1 MIGERAQRQRPG
13 AGRQGSRI
21 ALTMA
26 LLLGSIPTA
35 ASAET
40 LALTSDRVAIGTSRD
55 VRVYGVADGALIA
68 SIPFDVSLLEWR
80 GETLILRSSAAFAS
94 WTQAGGLRVTAA
106 PRGVT
111 NAWVS
116 PDELLY
122 AIDAGVRVVDPWT
135 GLSQTVWT
143 GQVESA
149 ASDGFV
155 DAQGLHGWD
164 GALLASYPEDRART
178 CDALPGPAMVCTTSS
193 TLTVVTPI
201 SAGPTAP
208 AEPPGR
214 SGLAGSPSTSLSGE
228 HATPPEPPAAAVT
241 TWRSPKGTSLIGGLA
256 QGPAAGTMLVRD
268 PGASGF
274 VRLIS
279 PSSTELASWP
289 YDHGNWLIAE
299 AGLVHYA
306 ADTLI
311 VYGLDGQERQ
321 RISAPAASLPML
333 PVPEPAV
340 LVRQRGQTG
349 LYAADDGAALAQAG
363 GLPREVSVHDGLATF
378 APSVAAPRFRS
389 FNENTWVYEADGTST
404 TATIRRPGVQGM
416 ICGDTLALVT
426 TGGALEAYSQKGV
439 KRWALAGGGVPTTP
453 IESGPRLVGC
463 VDDAWL
469 VRGEGAW
476 ALVDGDKGK
485 VLARGEGDAAATL
498 LPTAVVLDKTGGVT
512 LRSGSTYTLG
522 VGWKARSTLPG
533 VGGLPEAVLAT
544 RAGIYARI
552 DSTGIRWEVRL
563 GNGPVIV
570 DGGVVYAAAQGA
582 LVALDGATGELT
594 WASPLAESQVDS
606 VEVLR

>member
-1 MIGERAQRQRPG
+1 MIGERANRQHPG
-13 AGRQGSRI
+13 AVRQGSPI
-21 ALTMA
+21 GLTMA
-26 LLLGSIPTA
+26 VLLGSIPTA

-40 LALTSDRVAIGTSRD
+40 LALTTDHVAIGTSRD
-55 VRVYGVADGALIA
+55 VRVYSVTDGALIA

-80 GETLILRSSAAFAS
+80 GETLILRSSAAFGS

-149 ASDGFV
+149 ARDGFV
-155 DAQGLHGWD
+155 DEQGLHGWG

-193 TLTVVTPI
+193 TITWVTPI
-201 SAGPTAP
+201 SGGHT
-208 AEPPGR
+208 
-214 SGLAGSPSTSLSGE
+214 
-228 HATPPEPPAAAVT
+228 TPPEPPRAAVT
-241 TWRSPKGTSLIGGLA
+241 MWRSPKGTSVMSGLA
-256 QGPAAGTMLVRD
+256 QGPAAGTLLVRD
-268 PGASGF
+268 PGASGM
-274 VRLIS
+274 VRLIA
-279 PSSTELASWP
+279 PTNTEVASWP
-289 YDHGNWLIAE
+289 YDHGNWLLAE
-299 AGLVHYA
+299 AGVVHYA

-321 RISAPAASLPML
+321 RIAAPAASLPTL
-333 PVPEPAV
+333 RVPEPAV

-349 LYAADDGAALAQAG
+349 LYAADDGAVLAQAG

-389 FNENTWVYEADGTST
+389 FNENTWVYEADGAST

-439 KRWALAGGGVPTTP
+439 KRWALAGGGVPAAP
-453 IESGPRLVGC
+453 IASGPRLVGC

-469 VRGEGAW
+469 VRGDGVW

-498 LPTAVVLDKTGGVT
+498 LPTAVVVDKTGVVT

-552 DSTGIRWEVRL
+552 DSTGIRWQVRL
-563 GNGPVIV
+563 GNGPVSV
-570 DGGVVYAAAQGA
+570 DGGGVYAAAAGA
-582 LVALDGATGELT
+582 LVALDGATGELI
-594 WASPLAESQVDS
+594 WASPLAASQVDA
-606 VEVLR
+606 VEILW

>member
-1 MIGERAQRQRPG
+1 MKGERATMQHRGVLR
-13 AGRQGSRI
+13 RGSRI
-21 ALTMA
+21 GLTMA
-26 LLLGSIPTA
+26 FLLGSTPTA

-68 SIPFDVSLLEWR
+68 SIPFEVSLLEWR

-94 WTQAGGLRVTAA
+94 WTQAGGLRVTVA

-116 PDELLY
+116 SDELLY

-193 TLTVVTPI
+193 TITWVTPL

-208 AEPPGR
+208 AEPPG
-214 SGLAGSPSTSLSGE
+214 GQ
-228 HATPPEPPAAAVT
+228 ATPPEPPAAAVT
-241 TWRSPKGTSLIGGLA
+241 TWRTPKGTSLIGGLA
-256 QGPAAGTMLVRD
+256 QGPAAGTLLVRD
-268 PGASGF
+268 PGASGM
-274 VRLIS
+274 VRLIA
-279 PSSTELASWP
+279 PTNTEVASWP

-299 AGLVHYA
+299 SGVVHYA

-321 RISAPAASLPML
+321 RIAAPAASMPAL

-349 LYAADDGAALAQAG
+349 LYAADDGAVLAQAG

-389 FNENTWVYEADGTST
+389 FNENTWVYEADGAST

-426 TGGALEAYSQKGV
+426 TGGALEAYNQKGV
-439 KRWALAGGGVPTTP
+439 KRWALAGGGVPAAS
-453 IESGPRLVGC
+453 IEGGPRLVGC

-498 LPTAVVLDKTGGVT
+498 LPAGVVVDKTGGVT
-512 LRSGSTYTLG
+512 LRSGSSYTLG
-522 VGWKARSTLPG
+522 VGWKARSMLPG

-544 RAGIYARI
+544 RAGLYARI

-582 LVALDGATGELT
+582 LVALDGATGELM
-594 WASPLAESQVDS
+594 WASPLAAGQVEL

>member
-1 MIGERAQRQRPG
+1 MIGT
-13 AGRQGSRI
+13 S
-21 ALTMA
+21 
-26 LLLGSIPTA
+26 LLLGLAVIPTA
-35 ASAET
+35 SAVEAV
-40 LALTSDRVAIGTSRD
+40 ALSGDRVALSTNRD

-68 SIPFDVSLLEWR
+68 SIPFEVSLLEWR
-80 GETLILRSSAAFAS
+80 GETLTLRSSAAFGS

-135 GLSQTVWT
+135 GLSQTVWA

-193 TLTVVTPI
+193 TLTWVTPL
-201 SAGPTAP
+201 SGGPTAP
-208 AEPPGR
+208 AEPPG
-214 SGLAGSPSTSLSGE
+214 G

-241 TWRSPKGTSLIGGLA
+241 MWRTPKGTSLIGGLA
-256 QGPAAGTMLVRD
+256 QGPAAGTLLVRD

-279 PSSTELASWP
+279 APGLGATGTEVASWP

-299 AGLVHYA
+299 SGVVHYA
-306 ADTLI
+306 SDTLI

-321 RISAPAASLPML
+321 RISAPAASPPTL

-439 KRWALAGGGVPTTP
+439 KRWALAGGGVPATS
-453 IESGPRLVGC
+453 IEDGPRLVGC

-476 ALVDGDKGK
+476 ALVDGAKGK
-485 VLARGEGDAAATL
+485 VVARGEGDAAATL
-498 LPTAVVLDKTGGVT
+498 LPAGVVVDKTGGVT
-512 LRSGSTYTLG
+512 LRSGINYTLG

-544 RAGIYARI
+544 RSGLYARI

-570 DGGVVYAAAQGA
+570 DGGMVYAATSGA
-582 LVALDGATGELT
+582 LVALDGATGELV
-594 WASPLAESQVDS
+594 WASPLAAGQVDTL
-606 VEVLR
+606 EVLR